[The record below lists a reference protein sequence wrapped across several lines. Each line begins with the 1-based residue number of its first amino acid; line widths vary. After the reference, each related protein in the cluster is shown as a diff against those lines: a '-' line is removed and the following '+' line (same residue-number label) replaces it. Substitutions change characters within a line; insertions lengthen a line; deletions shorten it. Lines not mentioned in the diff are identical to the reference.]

1 MNEKKYY
8 EPIRKEFE
16 ELFKDKG
23 EISLEI
29 TANKKF
35 SNNLKAQ
42 ISNHRE
48 IIFYFLKE
56 AAPDISG
63 FRKRDLRIYSI
74 VIEIKD
80 EVIKLDHIYQTRKYA
95 ELFDAKFAFLVS
107 TQEIPEEIKKLSKAV
122 RSLLSLPYSYPPKRL
137 VMVQFNKDTNK
148 FVDWFEENPFKDE
161 YLWK

>member
-35 SNNLKAQ
+35 SNKLKAQ
-42 ISNHRE
+42 ISHQRE

-56 AAPDISG
+56 AAPDILG
-63 FRKRDLRIYSI
+63 FRKRDCGIDFI
-74 VIEIKD
+74 VIEVKD
-80 EVIKLDHIYQTRKYA
+80 EVIKLDHIFQTRKYA

-107 TQEIPEEIKKLSKAV
+107 TQEIPEEIKKLSKV
-122 RSLLSLPYSYPPKRL
+122 VYPLLSLPAYKKLIL
-137 VMVQFNKDTNK
+137 VHFNKETNQ
-148 FVDWFEENPFKDE
+148 FVDWFEENPFKNE
-161 YLWK
+161 YLWR